1 MSSFEIH
8 QLTPRAHSIQSATPF
23 LQSECTSGQLCGAAF
38 ANQGCYATPDYST
51 CHFDP
56 SQGASVCTICICN
69 GFDNGETGC
78 DSRGSST
85 TITTNVPQ
93 ASLFVGSASKP
104 FVPFKSFVFIL
115 LWFSVWNFMSF
126 LIFLFW
132 YLSVCSNFSHSDF
145 MLWICVKYAELN
157 VIWCFHN
164 FHEQG

>member
-85 TITTNVPQ
+85 KQLTFLKRVC
-93 ASLFVGSASKP
+93 
-104 FVPFKSFVFIL
+104 L
-115 LWFSVWNFMSF
+115 LVLRANLSF
-126 LIFLFW
+126 LSNRSSSFCYGFLFGI
-132 YLSVCSNFSHSDF
+132 LCLF
-145 MLWICVKYAELN
+145 
-157 VIWCFHN
+157 
-164 FHEQG
+164 